1 MFRLL
6 KVIACMLL
14 LIFMM
19 EACMVSLP
27 FNIGG
32 ETAEESMQEDAPEP
46 VDEPVQVEE
55 EATAE
60 KVMPEK
66 TATEEPP
73 PVVEETQE
81 TPLPTP
87 EHAVMPGDP
96 ILIDVQKVKDCYS
109 GGSLETGE
117 LIIVG
122 TGCDVW
128 RLNYIERPFDPDR
141 VDYDPNLDIIQQE
154 FGYDDTFYF
163 ARLMV
168 DMKEDSQPLLTNSYG
183 VELDLD
189 VDGDGDVLMYVTD
202 PMTME
207 DGWTVERVFVWQDLN
222 DDVGGMEAVI
232 KDEIPPEGDGYET
245 LYFESGYGEDADAA
259 WARISPVY
267 PSAIEFAFKKGL
279 VEKEDSFMW
288 WMWASTEP
296 FDPPM
301 FDYVDRFEEEDKYF
315 IDESCRWIMFA
326 PPNENLPNTCPVWKA
341 AATPGVG
348 ACVCHMDRQLGL
360 VCDCP

>member
-6 KVIACMLL
+6 KVIGSMLL
-14 LIFMM
+14 LMLMM

-27 FNIGG
+27 FDIGG
-32 ETAEESMQEDAPEP
+32 GTGSESIQEDTPEP
-46 VDEPVQVEE
+46 IDEPAPVEE
-55 EATAE
+55 KATAE
-60 KVMPEK
+60 KVMPEE
-66 TATEEPP
+66 TTIEEPSSN
-73 PVVEETQE
+73 VEEKQE
-81 TPLPTP
+81 TPLPPP
-87 EHAVMPGDP
+87 EHEMMPGDA
-96 ILIDVQKVKDCYS
+96 ILIDMQKVKDCYS
-109 GGSLETGE
+109 GGSLEEGE
-117 LIIVG
+117 PIIVG

-128 RLNYIERPFDPDR
+128 RLNYIERPFDPSR
-141 VDYDPNLDIIQQE
+141 VDYNPNLDIIQQE

-168 DMKEDSQPLLTNSYG
+168 DMKEDSEPQLNNSYG

-189 VDGDGDVLMYVTD
+189 VDGDGDVLIYVTE
-202 PMTME
+202 PMAME
-207 DGWTVERVFVWQDLN
+207 DEWSVDRVFVWQDLN
-222 DDVGGMEAVI
+222 DDVGGVEAVV
-232 KDEIPPEGDGYET
+232 KDESSPEGDGYEF

-301 FDYVDRFEEEDKYF
+301 FDYVDRFAQEDKYF

-326 PPNENLPNTCPVWKA
+326 PPNANLPNSCPVWSA
-341 AATPGVG
+341 PATPGVG
-348 ACVCHMDRQLGL
+348 ACVCHMGPRQQ
-360 VCDCP
+360 VICDCP